1 MNSGINLQSDQSEFR
16 DYDPRRLTK
25 SIMVNVAVIEY
36 AKPVKSGYRG
46 DDSIGIVIILVYC
59 ALLGSYILCWSVYSR
74 KLSKIQ
80 RTGFIRS
87 QDYPQILVQHT

>member
-36 AKPVKSGYRG
+36 TKPVKKGYRG
-46 DDSIGIVIILVYC
+46 DDNIGIAIILV
-59 ALLGSYILCWSVYSR
+59 
-74 KLSKIQ
+74 
-80 RTGFIRS
+80 
-87 QDYPQILVQHT
+87 